1 MGQKRKTALG
11 GSVPTVFVG
20 DCRSLVGLSTRN
32 LGTRLLRQGLVER
45 FVLSGLKWHFEFL
58 VFSEERGKL
67 WQLGINLSQQGRQPT
82 TNLITC

>member
-20 DCRSLVGLSTRN
+20 DCRSL

-58 VFSEERGKL
+58 VFLRKEENSG
-67 WQLGINLSQQGRQPT
+67 S
-82 TNLITC
+82 

>member
-45 FVLSGLKWHFEFL
+45 FVLSGHFEFL
-58 VFSEERGKL
+58 VFLRKEENSG
-67 WQLGINLSQQGRQPT
+67 S
-82 TNLITC
+82 